1 MNDRLFDLM
10 FIKYYENCCFV
21 YVSWWLKFVYGLLGV
36 FILYVYFIVVEKY
49 IDVVMKMND
58 VLKLIILII
67 EVLLKLKDICIKLN
81 VFFVYYLE
89 IMLNVMWFII

>member
-1 MNDRLFDLM
+1 ML
-10 FIKYYENCCFV
+10 
-21 YVSWWLKFVYGLLGV
+21 
-36 FILYVYFIVVEKY
+36 EKY

-67 EVLLKLKDICIKLN
+67 EVLLKLKDIWIRLN

>member
-1 MNDRLFDLM
+1 ML
-10 FIKYYENCCFV
+10 
-21 YVSWWLKFVYGLLGV
+21 
-36 FILYVYFIVVEKY
+36 EKY

-58 VLKLIILII
+58 VLKLIIWII